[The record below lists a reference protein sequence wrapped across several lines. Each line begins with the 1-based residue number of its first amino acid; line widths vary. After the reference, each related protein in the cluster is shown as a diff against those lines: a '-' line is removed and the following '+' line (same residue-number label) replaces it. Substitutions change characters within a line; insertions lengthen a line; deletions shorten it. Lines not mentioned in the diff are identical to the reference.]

1 MEQASTAPR
10 RRRMSPARRRRQIVD
25 AAGVIFET
33 RDPLEVTFEEVA
45 ETAGVS
51 RGLVYRYFGDKG
63 GLVAAVYLRSS
74 QRFDAAI
81 ESALDGA
88 VDPHDRLTGMVRTY
102 FRLAEANAGAFRR
115 FASLASVHHPKV
127 EAAREQ
133 RLRRIAA
140 RWGDTEEAAVV
151 ARAVVTMLE
160 STALDWLDR
169 HWPDLDRTA
178 EMVATLLWGGV
189 STFSQAGTVTVPGPR
204 GALPD

>member
-1 MEQASTAPR
+1 MEQAQR
-10 RRRMSPARRRRQIVD
+10 RRRMSPTRRRRQIVD

-33 RDPLEVTFEEVA
+33 RDPLEVTFEDVA

-81 ESALDGA
+81 DVA
-88 VDPHDRLTGMVRTY
+88 VAAAADPEERLRTMIRTY

-133 RLRRIAA
+133 RLRRVAA

-169 HWPDLDRTA
+169 HWPDVDTA
-178 EMVATLLWGGV
+178 ADTVTTLLWGGV
-189 STFSQAGTVTVPGPR
+189 SAFTVSGTVVVPGR
-204 GALPD
+204 QA